1 MKKFVFA
8 SVMALASLSLVP
20 APTLRAQDQSGTIQ
34 IKDPAEFNAYQM
46 ATTQSDPKAK
56 ASALEDFLTKYPQS
70 SAKAAVLD
78 MLLGTYQQM
87 GDAQKTT
94 DTAKKIL
101 QVDPNSL
108 KAIYIAAFNE
118 KNQCAKTSD
127 QATCDDAGAL
137 AQKGLTVP
145 KPAGVADDQWKQQ
158 TDATYP
164 FFHSVLAVVALVSKK
179 DPKTAVD
186 EYTTELKMYAM
197 PDTTKGQALGDTLQ
211 LALAY
216 VKLQL
221 LDAQAARE
229 AQDKAKAT
237 PGDAALAQA
246 AKAATDK
253 ANGDYLTAAWF
264 FARTW
269 SYAPA
274 NFKTQI
280 QPQLEYYFKKYH
292 GNTDGL
298 NDLKTQAAANLF
310 PPADLATKYTAA
322 KTPEEQIHDLL
333 ANTPDPNTLAL
344 ADKETVLSVGS
355 KEDADKLWALL
366 QGKDTP
372 VPGTV
377 IEANANQVKV
387 AVTQDAK
394 DAKTADFIVN
404 MKEPIPEKE
413 IPAVG
418 SELKLL
424 KDGGPELDG
433 TYDTYTQV
441 PASATAA
448 ASAQIV
454 LKDGILQTK
463 KAPARKP
470 AAGRRPAAGGARK
483 KPQ

>member
-20 APTLRAQDQSGTIQ
+20 APTLRAQDQPGTIQ

-56 ASALEDFLTKYPQS
+56 AAALDDFLKKYPNS
-70 SAKAAVLD
+70 SAKSAVLD
-78 MLLGTYQQM
+78 MLLGTYQQL
-87 GDAQKTT
+87 GDIQNTV
-94 DTAKKIL
+94 DTAKKVL

-145 KPAGVADDQWKQQ
+145 KPAGIPDDQWKQQ

-164 FFHSVLAVVALVSKK
+164 FFHSVLAVVNLTSKK
-179 DPKTAVD
+179 DPKAAVD
-186 EYTTELKMYAM
+186 EYTTELKMF
-197 PDTTKGQALGDTLQ
+197 PVQDTTKGMALGDTLQ

-221 LDAQAARE
+221 ADAQAARD
-229 AQDKAKAT
+229 AQDKAKAA
-237 PGDAALAQA
+237 PGDAAAAQA

-253 ANGDYLTAAWF
+253 ANGNYLNASWF
-264 FARTW
+264 FARAW

-274 NFKTQI
+274 NFKSQI
-280 QPQLEYYFKKYH
+280 EPQLDYYFKKYH
-292 GNTDGL
+292 GDTTGLDG
-298 NDLKTQAAANLF
+298 LKTQAAANLF
-310 PPADLATKYTAA
+310 PPPTLASTITPA
-322 KTPEEQIHDLL
+322 KTPQEQIHDLL

-454 LKDGILQTK
+454 LKDGLLQTK

-470 AAGRRPAAGGARK
+470 AAGRRPAAGASHRR
-483 KPQ
+483 PQ